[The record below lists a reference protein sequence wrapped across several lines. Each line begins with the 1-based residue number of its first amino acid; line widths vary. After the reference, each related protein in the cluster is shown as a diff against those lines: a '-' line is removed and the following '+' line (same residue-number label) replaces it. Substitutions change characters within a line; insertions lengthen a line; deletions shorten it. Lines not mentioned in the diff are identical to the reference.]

1 MCIADLE
8 DLRESIEDEF
18 ATIYKRAGRMTFKLT
33 VTPAIR
39 RTAMRKKHRNNVPSK
54 NFEEKGR

>member
-18 ATIYKRAGRMTFKLT
+18 ATTCKRAGRMTFKLT
-33 VTPAIR
+33 VTAAIR
-39 RTAMRKKHRNNVPSK
+39 RTAMRKQQRNNVSSK
-54 NFEEKGR
+54 HFEEKGR